1 MDLVTVSACPL
12 CEGSEIQP
20 FDRRVFRSYPV
31 QNVVCLSCGF
41 VYQSPRMDEDDL
53 AAFYEAEYRR
63 TYQGREEPTHKD
75 LFVQEKRAASL
86 VSFLK
91 EYLPTSFVPKSFMDI
106 GCSSGQ
112 LLEKANSAF
121 GLQGVGIEPGEA
133 YRSYAQRRGLNVV
146 ARLEDLAWTGD
157 STFSLV
163 SMIHVLEHLPDPAS
177 YLQRLR
183 QDYLSNDSLLLVEV
197 PNLYA
202 HDSFEVAHLSA
213 FSSHTLKEMLKKAGY
228 DVLSVQAHGNP
239 RSKVLPLYLTAI
251 AQPAR
256 NPIEPYLVQPEESAA
271 FKRQLGMLRRRIY
284 ERLLPGKAWLPI
296 PQN

>member
-1 MDLVTVSACPL
+1 MDLVTVAACPL
-12 CEGSEIQP
+12 CAGSENQP

-31 QNVVCLSCGF
+31 QNVMCLICGF

-75 LFVQEKRAASL
+75 LFVQEKRAEGL

-91 EYLPTSFVPKSFMDI
+91 EYLPASFVPKSFMDI

-112 LLEKANSAF
+112 LLEKANGVF
-121 GLQGVGIEPGEA
+121 GVQGVGIEPGEA

-146 ARLEDLAWTGD
+146 ARLEDLAWIGD

-163 SMIHVLEHLPDPAS
+163 SMIHVLEHLPEPAN

-183 QDYLSNDSLLLVEV
+183 QDYLANDSLLLVEV

-213 FSSHTLKEMLKKAGY
+213 FSSHTLKELLKKAGY
-228 DVLSVQAHGNP
+228 DVLTVQAHGNP
-239 RSKVLPLYLTAI
+239 RSKVLPLYLTAL

-256 NPIEPYLVQPEESAA
+256 NPIEPYLVQPEESVA